1 MTVRVQALPIHQQS
15 HDMRKYVIID
25 ASDVPSIDFDQ
36 VMERSAE
43 TLRYSLDGSQT
54 FIKYEGTRP
63 SFLDE
68 DDIELTHAE
77 ILDVLSHADWKP
89 EDPF

>member
-1 MTVRVQALPIHQQS
+1 MN
-15 HDMRKYVIID
+15 RKYVILD
-25 ASDVPSIDFDQ
+25 AVDVPSIDFDQ
-36 VMERSAE
+36 VMETSAD

-68 DDIELTHAE
+68 NDIDLTHSE
-77 ILDVLSHADWKP
+77 ILDVLSHEDWTP
-89 EDPF
+89 VDLL

>member
-1 MTVRVQALPIHQQS
+1 
-15 HDMRKYVIID
+15 
-25 ASDVPSIDFDQ
+25 
-36 VMERSAE
+36 MERSADA
-43 TLRYSLDGSQT
+43 LRYSLDGEQT

-77 ILDVLSHADWKP
+77 ILDVLSHEDWTP

>member
-1 MTVRVQALPIHQQS
+1 
-15 HDMRKYVIID
+15 MRKYVIIN
-25 ASDVPSIDFDQ
+25 ASDVSSIDFNQ
-36 VMERSAE
+36 VMERSADA
-43 TLRYSLDGSQT
+43 LRYSLDGEQT

-77 ILDVLSHADWKP
+77 ILDVLSHEDWTP

>member
-1 MTVRVQALPIHQQS
+1 MS
-15 HDMRKYVIID
+15 KNYVIID
-25 ASDVPSIDFDQ
+25 ASDVSSIDFSE
-36 VMERSAE
+36 VMETSAE

-68 DDIELTHAE
+68 DDIDLTHAE
-77 ILDVLSHADWKP
+77 ILDVLSHEDWTSP
-89 EDPF
+89 APF

>member
-1 MTVRVQALPIHQQS
+1 MS
-15 HDMRKYVIID
+15 KNYVILD
-25 ASDVPSIDFDQ
+25 ASDVSSIDFSE
-36 VMERSAE
+36 VMENSAD

-68 DDIELTHAE
+68 DDIDLTHAE
-77 ILDVLSHADWKP
+77 ILDVLSHEDWTP

>member
-1 MTVRVQALPIHQQS
+1 MS
-15 HDMRKYVIID
+15 KNYVILD
-25 ASDVPSIDFDQ
+25 ASDVSSIDFSE
-36 VMERSAE
+36 VMENSAD

-68 DDIELTHAE
+68 DDIDLTHAE
-77 ILDVLSHADWKP
+77 ILDVLSHADWTP
-89 EDPF
+89 SDPF

>member
-1 MTVRVQALPIHQQS
+1 MS
-15 HDMRKYVIID
+15 KNYVIID
-25 ASDVPSIDFDQ
+25 ASDVSSIDFSE
-36 VMERSAE
+36 VMETSAD

-68 DDIELTHAE
+68 DDIDLTHAE
-77 ILDVLSHADWKP
+77 ILDVLSHEDWTSP
-89 EDPF
+89 DPF